1 MDWTEVTV
9 SVDTEQLDKTAA
21 ICNMVVSYGIYI
33 EDYSDLEQG
42 AKEIAHIDLI
52 DEELLAKNRKKGLV
66 HIYISNE
73 YNAEESVQY
82 ITERLKAEKIE
93 HEIALVGVNDDDWAD
108 SWKKFF
114 KVTPIGERL
123 VICPEWEKYD
133 NPDNKVVL
141 KIDPGAAFGT
151 GTHATTSLCLQ
162 ILQDYVKQGDTVL
175 DIGSGSGILSI
186 AAVLLGANTAD
197 GVDIDATAVKVAGE
211 NASLNGVADKT
222 NYICGDLAEKIN
234 GRYNIIC
241 ANIVADIIMRLNTDI
256 KRYMAEDAV
265 YIASGIIDVRADE
278 VRESFKNNA
287 LKIIKEVR
295 RDNWYAFALK
305 LQEASNA

>member
-1 MDWTEVTV
+1 MDWTEITAKVPT
-9 SVDTEQLDKTAA
+9 DKTDEAAA
-21 ICNMVVSYGIYI
+21 IANMTVPYGIYI

-42 AKEIAHIDLI
+42 ARDIAHIDLI
-52 DEELLAKNRKKGLV
+52 DEDLLAKNRKKGLV

-82 ITERLKAEKIE
+82 IAERLKAEEIE
-93 HEIALVGVNDDDWAD
+93 HEIKLVGVNDADWAD
-108 SWKKFF
+108 SWKKYF
-114 KVTPIGERL
+114 KVTPIGSRL

-162 ILQDYVKQGDTVL
+162 ILQDYVKQGDIVL

-186 AAVLLGANTAD
+186 AAVLLGAKLAD

-211 NASLNGVADKT
+211 NAALNGVADKT
-222 NYICGDLAEKIN
+222 NYICGDLADKID
-234 GRYNIIC
+234 GKYNIIC
-241 ANIVADIIMRLNTDI
+241 ANIVADIIMRLNTNI
-256 KRYMAEDAV
+256 KNYMEKDAI
-265 YIASGIIDVRADE
+265 YITSGIIDVRVDE
-278 VRESFKNNA
+278 VRESFKNNN
-287 LKIIKEVR
+287 LEIIKEVR

-305 LQEASNA
+305 SREAANA